1 MFYQIINQQ
10 LVYNFQKSLDFITN
24 QGQKTY
30 GQHFRLY
37 PEDMPIIRKLFAY
50 LIKDA
55 ENTIKQGLD
64 PRKGILLC
72 GPIGAGKTSLMM
84 LMRQILPPANT
95 FIVKPC
101 RDVSFEFQK
110 DGFEVIHR
118 YSKKSFNIQPGSK
131 IPKTICFD
139 DLGAEQNLKH
149 FGSQCNV
156 MNEIL
161 HSRYELFITDG
172 LITHLTT
179 NLNATE
185 IEKQY
190 GARIRSRLREMMNII
205 AFPDHTI
212 DKRR

>member
-10 LVYNFQKSLDFITN
+10 LVYNFQKSLDFISN
-24 QGQKTY
+24 MGQKTY
-30 GQHFRLY
+30 GQHFQLY

-50 LIKDA
+50 LIKDS

-95 FIVKPC
+95 FMVKPC

-118 YSKKSFNIQPGSK
+118 YSKKSFAIQPGSK
-131 IPKTICFD
+131 TPKTICFD

-149 FGSQCNV
+149 FGNQCNV
-156 MNEIL
+156 MTEIL

-212 DKRR
+212 DKRK